1 MEGQMGDIQFYTNK
15 MIFKA
20 SVNESFLPVATPITV
35 GLRLINVDSLWIK
48 ENFNQLTG
56 INDVLFRIIQL
67 WFRFIVWSD
76 GDKTLFTFNI
86 K

>member
-56 INDVLFRIIQL
+56 IYDVFGLFSCDSAL
-67 WFRFIVWSD
+67 
-76 GDKTLFTFNI
+76 
-86 K
+86 